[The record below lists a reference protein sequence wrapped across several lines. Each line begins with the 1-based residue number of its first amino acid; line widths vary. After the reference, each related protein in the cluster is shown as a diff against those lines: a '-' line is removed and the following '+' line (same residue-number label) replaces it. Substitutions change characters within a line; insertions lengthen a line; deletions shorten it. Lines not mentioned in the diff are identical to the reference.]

1 MTRRFFSLLV
11 PAIAMLLVMRGSLC
25 AEPTNT
31 APDFK
36 EVYDLIRT
44 NLAGATDET
53 LNRTAVEGLLT
64 QLHGK
69 VSLVGAVNGTTIL
82 QGGTALSK
90 STILESNVVYLR
102 AGHVAGNL
110 ANELSIAYRALA
122 VSNEVVGVV
131 LDLRFASGDDYAVA
145 VAAADLFVSKKTPVL
160 DWGNGVVESNP
171 GKEPIAGPLVVLVNG
186 GTSGAAETLAA
197 VLRESG
203 AALIIGGP
211 TAGEAKMFKEFPL
224 KNGERLRIAT
234 TPVRLGDGSTISR
247 LQPDITVTIGPGDEG
262 AFFADAYAPLSK
274 PAADN
279 NLNTTTNSL
288 LPFIDRISEADLVRQ
303 QQQNMKRI
311 DLINLPPPL
320 GPARSPIH
328 KNSDDSNNDD
338 GSVPA
343 RAAEPQ
349 KPVIRDP
356 ALARALDLI
365 KGLAVTRESHL

>member
-11 PAIAMLLVMRGSLC
+11 PAIAVLLATRGLLR
-25 AEPTNT
+25 AEATNS

-36 EVYDLIRT
+36 EVYDLLRT
-44 NLAGATDET
+44 NLPGATDET

-69 VSLVGAVNGTTIL
+69 VSLVGGAVDGSVIP
-82 QGGTALSK
+82 QGGSALSK
-90 STILESNVVYLR
+90 SAILESNVVYLR

-110 ANELSIAYRALA
+110 ANELSMAYRALA
-122 VSNEVVGVV
+122 GTNKIAGVV
-131 LDLRFASGDDYAVA
+131 LDLRFAGGDDYAVA

-186 GTSGAAETLAA
+186 ETSGAAETLAA

-247 LQPDITVTIGPGDEG
+247 LQPDIIVTIGPKDEG
-262 AFFADAYAPLSK
+262 AYFADAYAPLSK
-274 PAADN
+274 PAADD
-279 NLNTTTNSL
+279 NLNATTNSL
-288 LPFIDRISEADLVRQ
+288 LPFIARTSEADLVREKQ
-303 QQQNMKRI
+303 KDGKPIRTPMLHE
-311 DLINLPPPL
+311 DLMRVKSNA
-320 GPARSPIH
+320 GNGDE
-328 KNSDDSNNDD
+328 NSAPS
-338 GSVPA
+338 

-365 KGLAVTRESHL
+365 KGLAVARESHL

>member
-1 MTRRFFSLLV
+1 MTWRFFSLLV
-11 PAIAMLLVMRGSLC
+11 PAIAVLLATRGLLR
-25 AEPTNT
+25 AEATNT
-31 APDFK
+31 APDFR
-36 EVYDLIRT
+36 EVYDLLRT

-69 VSLVGAVNGTTIL
+69 VSLVGAVDGSVIQ
-82 QGGTALSK
+82 QGGAALSK

-110 ANELSIAYRALA
+110 ANELGAAYHTLA
-122 VSNEVVGVV
+122 ASNKVIGVV
-131 LDLRFASGDDYAVA
+131 LDLRFAGGDDYAVA
-145 VAAADLFVSKKTPVL
+145 VTAADLFVSKKTPVL
-160 DWGNGVVESNP
+160 DWGNGVVESSP
-171 GKEPIAGPLVVLVNG
+171 DKEPIAGPLVVLVNG

-203 AALIIGGP
+203 VALIIGGP

-247 LQPDITVTIGPGDEG
+247 LQPDITVTIDPGDEG
-262 AFFADAYAPLSK
+262 AFFADAYAPLPK

-279 NLNTTTNSL
+279 NLNATTNGL
-288 LPFIDRISEADLVRQ
+288 LPFIAHMSEADLVREKQ
-303 QQQNMKRI
+303 KDGKPIKVPMLHE
-311 DLINLPPPL
+311 DLM
-320 GPARSPIH
+320 RV
-328 KNSDDSNNDD
+328 KSDAGNGEGDSAP
-338 GSVPA
+338 S
-343 RAAEPQ
+343 RANAPQ

-356 ALARALDLI
+356 VLARALDLI
-365 KGLAVTRESHL
+365 KGLAVARESHL